1 MYAYAHMQ
9 LSLLNGTL
17 GSQDFAKQYYGKL
30 PLNQSQ
36 ERENRQREQIALLP
50 SKVGQKVLLRARIQ
64 TSRAT
69 GKMVFLV
76 LRQRIDTIQA
86 ILSLQEGK
94 VSKPMVK
101 WVSGLPDESI
111 VLVEAI
117 VEKSQEEV
125 KSATVK
131 DVELQVE
138 QVGVTLYILLN
149 SR

>member
-1 MYAYAHMQ
+1 
-9 LSLLNGTL
+9 
-17 GSQDFAKQYYGKL
+17 
-30 PLNQSQ
+30 
-36 ERENRQREQIALLP
+36 
-50 SKVGQKVLLRARIQ
+50 
-64 TSRAT
+64 
-69 GKMVFLV
+69 MVFLV

-101 WVSGLPDESI
+101 WVAGLPDESI

-138 QVGVTLYILLN
+138 QVGVTLYILLS